1 MRKNLLLYVVLVCVA
16 TAGIFF
22 LLKTGSRL
30 EAAHAASAAPAGAP
44 ASVSASVASV
54 TSAAPAAVPATGL
67 TAVLREKLHDPLAL
81 LLLQIVVIVLATRL
95 VGSLFVRMGQP
106 SVIGE
111 MLAGILLGP
120 SLLGWL
126 SPGTLGFLFP
136 ASSLSP
142 LKMLSQIGVILFMFL
157 VGMDL
162 DLEHL
167 REKAHSAIVVS
178 HASIL
183 LPLLLGVGLSLFL
196 YSSFAPGGVA
206 FSSFA
211 LFIGVAMS
219 ITAFPVLARILE
231 ERGLSG
237 TVLGSASIA
246 CAAVD
251 DVTAWCLLAVVVAF
265 ARASGMASAA
275 LTVVLAFAF
284 LAAMILLV
292 KPRIERIALRRGESA
307 MLQKGAVAALL
318 VFAFACAFFTETI
331 GIHALFGAFVAGIVA
346 PPQREFRQTLRRRLE
361 IVVSC
366 FLLPLF
372 FAFTGLRTQIGL
384 LSDRT
389 TWLACGAIIAVAILG
404 KLGGG
409 MLTARWTGM
418 SWEDAFSIGTLM
430 NTRGLME
437 LIVLN
442 IGYDLG
448 ILSQKV
454 FAIMVLMALTTTF
467 MTGPLLDMVEARKRR
482 ELPVASPSPAT

>member
-1 MRKNLLLYVVLVCVA
+1 MRKNLLLYIVLVCVS

-22 LLKTGSRL
+22 LLNTGSRL
-30 EAAHAASAAPAGAP
+30 EAAHAASATAPAATTT
-44 ASVSASVASV
+44 A
-54 TSAAPAAVPATGL
+54 AAPAAVPATGPL
-67 TAVLREKLHDPLAL
+67 AKLAEKLQDPLAL

-136 ASSLSP
+136 ASSMGP

-162 DLEHL
+162 DVKHL

-211 LFIGVAMS
+211 LFLGVAMS

-231 ERGLSG
+231 ERGLTG
-237 TVLGSASIA
+237 TMLGSASIA

-275 LTVVLAFAF
+275 VTILLAFVFVGVMLF
-284 LAAMILLV
+284 LI
-292 KPRIERIALRRGESA
+292 KPRIARVALRRGEPA
-307 MLQKGAVAALL
+307 MLEKGWVAGLL

-346 PPQREFRQTLRRRLE
+346 PPQPEFRRTLRRRLE
-361 IVVSC
+361 IVVSV

-384 LSDRT
+384 ISDRA
-389 TWLACGAIIAVAILG
+389 TWLACGAIILVAILG

-418 SWEDAFSIGTLM
+418 SWEDAFSIGALM

-467 MTGPLLDMVEARKRR
+467 MTGPLLQLVESRKRR
-482 ELPVASPSPAT
+482 ELPAASPSPAT